1 MLLSL
6 AIWLQN
12 TPLFVF
18 IREAVYGYPTALAFH
33 LVFISVSAAMIVTTD
48 LRLLGWAFRSY
59 SVSEIV
65 NQLRIPKR
73 IGFLFAA
80 GCGFLIFGIKS
91 EEYYY
96 NAFFRV
102 KLLLFLMVAVHA
114 LVFRRSVY
122 NRAHELDSVNP
133 PPTRA
138 KLAAGISLFLWI
150 CIACVGRGIGY
161 ISAPLFSHHFA
172 SLW

>member
-1 MLLSL
+1 MPLAI

-12 TPLFVF
+12 TPPFLF
-18 IREAVYGYPTALAFH
+18 IREAVYGYPIALSCH
-33 LVFISVSAAMIVTTD
+33 LVFISFSAAMIVITD
-48 LRLLGWAFRSY
+48 LRLLGVAFRGY
-59 SVSEIV
+59 AVSEIV
-65 NQLRIPKR
+65 DQLRIPKR
-73 IGFLFAA
+73 IGFLLAA

-102 KLLLFLMVAVHA
+102 KLLLFLLVGVHA

-122 NRAHELDSVNP
+122 KRAQELDGASP
-133 PPTRA
+133 LPARA
-138 KLAAGISLFLWI
+138 KLAAGISLVLWI
-150 CIACVGRGIGY
+150 SIACAGRGIGY

-172 SLW
+172 SLR

>member
-1 MLLSL
+1 MLLFFT
-6 AIWLQN
+6 IWLQN

-18 IREAVYGYPTALAFH
+18 IREAIYGYPIALACH
-33 LVFISVSAAMIVTTD
+33 LVFISLSAGMIVATD
-48 LRLLGWAFRSY
+48 LRLLGWAFRSHP
-59 SVSEIV
+59 VSDIV
-65 NQLRIPKR
+65 DQLRIPKR

-102 KLLLFLMVAVHA
+102 KLLLFLMVGVHA
-114 LVFRRSVY
+114 LIFRRSVY
-122 NRAHELDSVNP
+122 NRARELDGVSP
-133 PPTRA
+133 PPLRA
-138 KLAAGISLFLWI
+138 KLAAGISLLLWI
-150 CIACVGRGIGY
+150 SIACAGRGIGY
-161 ISAPLFSHHFA
+161 IPAPLFSHHFA